1 MTTINQTPES
11 AKKPTTV
18 RVLMFDVTPES
29 ANFWFDAFNVLLFLG
44 AFAVAVG
51 TYGSIRMGTAKER
64 FSDERISANEKETA
78 RAIADSDI
86 AKEGTAR
93 ANERIAELNNE
104 TVKLRQQLEPR
115 KIDGEAFVGLLRDG
129 PKAKIELLY
138 VKEDPDSYQLSLQI
152 FWYLMHA
159 GWDCEVE
166 KPIPPAAV
174 DSPYPGKPATWSVV
188 ARETGISLVVHG
200 HDDLKPGTPYEAL
213 LKAFHA
219 TPGQAESGIDSAVPA
234 GSIRVVVAPRPLP
247 SVWAP
252 DDIFTDNRG
261 RTLVRP

>member
-1 MTTINQTPES
+1 
-11 AKKPTTV
+11 
-18 RVLMFDVTPES
+18 MFDVTPES
-29 ANFWFDAFNVLLFLG
+29 ANFWFDAFNVLLFIG

-51 TYGSIRMGTAKER
+51 TYGSIKMGSAKER
-64 FSDERISANEKETA
+64 FADERILANEKETR

-104 TVKLRQQLEPR
+104 TAKLRQQLEPR
-115 KIDGEAFVGLLRDG
+115 KLDGETFVRLLRDG
-129 PKAKIELLY
+129 PKAKVELLY

-166 KPIPPAAV
+166 KPIPPAAIN
-174 DSPYPGKPATWSVV
+174 SPYQDKPATWSVV
-188 ARETGISLVVHG
+188 ARETGISLVVHE
-200 HDDLKPGTPYEAL
+200 DNDLKPGTPYDAL

-219 TPGQAESGIDSAVPA
+219 TPGRAETGIDSRVPA
-234 GSIRVVVAPRPLP
+234 GTIRVVVAPRPLP

-252 DDIFTDNRG
+252 DDIFSDTG
-261 RTLVRP
+261 GKTLVRP